1 MTVVKAQGF
10 EAFLR
15 RDLDKIGAVLIFGS
29 DEGGVRDRAIQA
41 VKHVAGALDDPFH
54 VARLDDSTLAAD
66 PGRLADEVNSLSL
79 MGGRRAVWVENAG
92 GAFLKAVEPL
102 AGLKPG
108 NIIIAE
114 AGNLAKSAKLRSLFE
129 GTENFAAVACY
140 EDEGETL
147 SRLIGEVLGEDKLA
161 IDDDAREALLAL
173 IGADRMLS
181 RRELE
186 KLALYCYGRSR
197 VTLAD
202 VEACVGDASGLSSE
216 DLIAAAFGG
225 ELAETDRVF
234 GRLLDLGTQGQQL
247 AILSLSHTARL
258 ARLRV
263 EVDRGKSVETAVK
276 TARPPVF
283 FKQQAALM
291 RELALWD
298 SESLDEVGRLLN
310 QAIIDTRTTALSAL
324 SDQIVHRAILSL
336 ARLALQRRRTRS

>member
-15 RDLDKIGAVLIFGS
+15 RDLDKYGAVLIFGS

-54 VARLDDSTLAAD
+54 VARLDDSALAAD

-92 GAFLKAVEPL
+92 SAFLKAVESL

-129 GTENFAAVACY
+129 GTGNFAAVACY
-140 EDEGETL
+140 EDEGEAL
-147 SRLIGEVLGEDKLA
+147 SRLIGEVLGENKLS
-161 IDDDAREALLAL
+161 IDDDAREALLSL
-173 IGADRMLS
+173 LGADRMLS

-186 KLALYCYGRSR
+186 KLALYCHGQAR

-202 VEACVGDASGLSSE
+202 VEACVGDASGLSSD

-247 AILSLSHTARL
+247 AILALSHSARL
-258 ARLRV
+258 ARLRI

-276 TARPPVF
+276 TARPPIF
-283 FKQQAALM
+283 FKQQGALM

-298 SESLDEVGRLLN
+298 SESLDEAGRLLN
-310 QAIIDTRTTALSAL
+310 QAIIDTRTTVLSAL

-336 ARLALQRRRTRS
+336 ARLALQRRRTR